1 MTPLPPARHL
11 IPEFLGTFF
20 LVFAGTGAIIVDHT
34 SGGRM
39 GHVGVSLVFGLVVFA
54 MIRTFRDTGGT
65 HFNPAVTIGLAVAGR
80 FRWSL
85 VAPCIAVQL
94 AGAFAASG
102 MLRVLFPDSPTLG
115 ETVPA
120 SGIGQ
125 AFVLEAMITAALV
138 FVILSVPTDEKE
150 NGITSDL
157 AIGATVAVAALFAGP
172 VTGASMN
179 PARSLAPALV
189 GGHLLHLWLYPAATL
204 CGAVLAVPLCATLRR
219 EGCCGRGISSPPAP

>member
-1 MTPLPPARHL
+1 MMARRHL

-34 SGGRM
+34 SGGRI
-39 GHVGVSLVFGLVVFA
+39 GHVGVSMVFGLVVFA

-65 HFNPAVTIGLAVAGR
+65 HFNPAVTIGLAAAGR
-80 FRWSL
+80 FPWAL
-85 VAPCIAVQL
+85 AVPGIAAQL

-102 MLRVLFPDSPTLG
+102 MLRLLFPDSPTLG
-115 ETVPA
+115 ETVPVGGP
-120 SGIGQ
+120 SQ
-125 AFVLEAMITAALV
+125 AFVLEVMITAALM
-138 FVILSVPTDEKE
+138 FVILSIPADD
-150 NGITSDL
+150 GRDGLAGSL
-157 AIGATVAVAALFAGP
+157 AIGATVALAALFAGP

-219 EGCCGRGISSPPAP
+219 DGCCGRNATDPPAP